1 MGTADL
7 RADHGLEVQYLK
19 TDELQEYENNSRT
32 HNESQVRQIAASIK
46 EFGFTNP
53 ILIDEENQII
63 AGHGR
68 LYAAQ
73 LMQLSSVPT
82 IVLTGLSEAQKRA
95 YVIADNKLALNASWN
110 DELLAQELE
119 ALTFEGFDL
128 SIIGWDE
135 LPEFV
140 EMPDYD
146 ILNEEDLSG
155 ELNSLQEGVRKAI
168 QIEFEPE
175 HYEEAQQ
182 VISWWRQQG
191 AYIGM
196 MLIDHLKKEMEKHE
210 A

>member
-1 MGTADL
+1 MSLAVTYEPI
-7 RADHGLEVQYLK
+7 HEVK
-19 TDELQEYENNSRT
+19 IYENNSRT
-32 HNESQVRQIAASIK
+32 HGDKQIEQIAASIQ

-53 ILIDEENQII
+53 LLVDENLQII

-68 LYAAQ
+68 LMAAEMMG
-73 LMQLSSVPT
+73 LDEVPV
-82 IVLTGLSEAQKRA
+82 IKLTGLTDTQKRA
-95 YVIADNKLALNASWN
+95 YVIADNKLALNAAWN

-119 ALTFEGFDL
+119 ALTFEDFDL
-128 SIIGWDE
+128 TIIGWDE
-135 LPEFV
+135 APEFAQT
-140 EMPDYD
+140 PDYD
-146 ILNEEDLSG
+146 ILDEEDLSG

>member
-1 MGTADL
+1 MSLTVTYEPIE
-7 RADHGLEVQYLK
+7 EVK
-19 TDELQEYENNSRT
+19 IYEKNSRT
-32 HNESQVRQIAASIK
+32 HGDKQIEQIAASIQ

-53 ILIDEENQII
+53 LLVDENLQII

-68 LYAAQ
+68 LMAADMMG
-73 LMQLSSVPT
+73 LEEVPV
-82 IVLTGLSEAQKRA
+82 IKLAGLTETQKRA
-95 YVIADNKLALNASWN
+95 YVIADNKLALNAGWN
-110 DELLAQELE
+110 DDLLAQELE
-119 ALTFEGFDL
+119 ALTFEDFDL
-128 SIIGWDE
+128 NIIGWDE
-135 LPEFV
+135 APEFAAT
-140 EMPDYD
+140 PDYGVLD
-146 ILNEEDLSG
+146 EEDLSG

-196 MLIDHLKKEMEKHE
+196 MLIDHLKKEMEKNE

>member
-1 MGTADL
+1 MSLSVT
-7 RADHGLEVQYLK
+7 
-19 TDELQEYENNSRT
+19 YENLQDVQVYEKNSRT
-32 HNESQVRQIAASIK
+32 HSDKQIEQIAASIQ

-53 ILIDEENQII
+53 LLVDENLQII

-68 LYAAQ
+68 LMAADMMGLEQ
-73 LMQLSSVPT
+73 VPV
-82 IVLTGLSEAQKRA
+82 IKLAGLTETQKRA
-95 YVIADNKLALNASWN
+95 YVIADNKIALNAGWN

-119 ALTFEGFDL
+119 ALTFDDFDL
-128 SIIGWDE
+128 TIIGWDE
-135 LPEFV
+135 VPEFA
-140 EMPDYD
+140 ETPDYGVLD
-146 ILNEEDLSG
+146 EEDLSG

>member
-68 LYAAQ
+68 LYAAK

-82 IVLTGLSEAQKRA
+82 IVLTGLSETQKRA
-95 YVIADNKLALNASWN
+95 YVIADNKLALNAGWD
-110 DELLAQELE
+110 DELLSIEIE
-119 ALTFEGFDL
+119 ALLFDGFDL
-128 SIIGWDE
+128 DIIGFDE
-135 LPEFV
+135 IPEFAAT
-140 EMPDYD
+140 PDYGVLD
-146 ILNEEDLSG
+146 EEELAE
-155 ELNSLQEGVRKAI
+155 ELNSLQAGVRKAI

-175 HYEEAQQ
+175 HYGEAQEL
-182 VISWWRQQG
+182 ISWWRQQN

-196 MLIDHLKKEMEKHE
+196 MLIDFLKRERVKHE
-210 A
+210 T

>member
-1 MGTADL
+1 MSLAVTYEPI
-7 RADHGLEVQYLK
+7 HEVK
-19 TDELQEYENNSRT
+19 IYENNSRT
-32 HNESQVRQIAASIK
+32 HGDKQIEQIAASIQ

-53 ILIDEENQII
+53 LLVDENLQII

-68 LYAAQ
+68 LMAAEMMG
-73 LMQLSSVPT
+73 LDEVPV
-82 IVLTGLSEAQKRA
+82 IKLTGLTEAQKRA

-128 SIIGWDE
+128 SVIGWDE

-146 ILNEEDLSG
+146 ILNEEELSG

-196 MLIDHLKKEMEKHE
+196 ILIDHLKKEMEKHE